1 MTDDGRDYVN
11 QGDVQGNVLCGYGND
26 FRCAWYG
33 FALVTG
39 PEAARGWLGR
49 QVEAVTTAVPWSC
62 PPLDTLN
69 LAFTHAGLN
78 QIGVPAALLKTF
90 PKEFQEGMAEPA
102 RATDLGDLGDND
114 PANWD
119 VELRGDNAPQ
129 VLVTV
134 FARTP
139 EGLEQRRDEIRE
151 GMEGSGFSIAHQVDA
166 ALLEHPAPGVVG
178 REHFGFADGLAQPT
192 IKGNAGPW
200 ERPGGGTPVAG
211 GGWEPLAPGEFVLG
225 YLDEDGMYPEGPVQ
239 PLGRNGSF
247 TVVRKLHQD
256 VREFRRFFD
265 EASKDKPGVAQLLEA
280 KMLGRWH
287 DGTPLVLS
295 PDAPD
300 PEVSGDRSRYS
311 SVNDFRYAESGTGP
325 LACPL
330 GAHVRR
336 ANPRDAFGWEGTL
349 TRRHRIIRRGMP
361 YGPLY
366 DEHEENGIERGLMFV
381 CHQASIARQF
391 EMIQRRWLYDGD
403 AFGLGADKDFL
414 TSGAGED
421 GKMTI
426 QAAPPVPPTFLSPQK
441 RFVTLRGGGYFFTPG
456 ISALQALAA
465 ANWDGSASPR
475 S

>member
-1 MTDDGRDYVN
+1 MTDHGRGHYVD

-33 FALVTG
+33 FALVTE
-39 PEAARGWLGR
+39 PEAAREWLGR
-49 QVEAVTTAVPWSC
+49 QVEAVTTAVPWST
-62 PPLDTLN
+62 PPLHTLN
-69 LAFTHAGLN
+69 VALTHKGLGK
-78 QIGVPAALLKTF
+78 IGVPAWLLKTF
-90 PKEFQEGMAEPA
+90 PQEFQEGMAK
-102 RATDLGDLGDND
+102 RAKCLGDLGDSD
-114 PANWD
+114 PAKWD
-119 VELRGDNAPQ
+119 RQLRGDKAPHI
-129 VLVTV
+129 LVTV
-134 FARTP
+134 FARTRAA
-139 EGLEQRRDEIRE
+139 LEERRDEIRA
-151 GMEGSGFSIAHQVDA
+151 GMESGFSLAHEVDA
-166 ALLEHPAPGVVG
+166 ELLEHPLPGAFA

-225 YLDEDGMYPEGPVQ
+225 YVDEDGMYPEAPAQ

-247 TVVRKLHQD
+247 TVVRKLKQD
-256 VREFRRFFD
+256 VPEFRRFFD
-265 EASKDKPGVAQLLEA
+265 EASKKRPGVAEVLEA

-311 SVNDFRYAESGTGP
+311 SINDFRYSESDAGP

-361 YGPLY
+361 YGPAY
-366 DEHEENGIERGLMFV
+366 DEHEENGIERGLLFI

-391 EMIQRRWLYDGD
+391 EVIQRRWLYDGD
-403 AFGLGADKDFL
+403 AFGLGDDKDFL
-414 TSGAGED
+414 TSAED
-421 GKMTI
+421 GGKMTI
-426 QAAPPVPPTFLSPQK
+426 QAARPVPPTFLSPQK

-456 ISALQALAA
+456 IAALSALAA
-465 ANWDGSASPR
+465 ADWTGSGQHPPS
-475 S
+475 